1 MKAIYRDKRTARL
14 ARGERVPAF
23 SGFERTA
30 KRRLRV
36 LISAS
41 SLNDMRQ
48 LPGLRLEALKGDR
61 VGQWPIRINDQW
73 SICFEWPDGAP
84 YPVNIET
91 ADYH

>member
-1 MKAIYRDKRTARL
+1 M
-14 ARGERVPAF
+14 PAF

-61 VGQWPIRINDQW
+61 VGQWSIRINDQW